1 MSHPSAWQ
9 THRQY
14 AATAARWTA
23 DRWSKEA
30 VRRRTLRAD
39 RKPLVRDARRALAN
53 ARAMDPNGITPAVHT
68 AERALATT
76 KRSVPD
82 PLWLF
87 ASKGVIVAAVGAYI
101 GLPLVPGRVWA
112 WSALAVTVAAV
123 GAIVWAVTHRPPAPD
138 IEPTAE
144 EKALMKRLQPEHW
157 REHAEQRGLS
167 GTLTARPTLTESG
180 IVCAIRLD
188 GTWTATKLRGADDHV
203 RALLGAR
210 TDLRIET
217 KAGKKGGWAEL
228 TIRTRSA
235 ADGIDL
241 TGWEPGAPWGIDAV
255 TGETVMVPLGRRMLI
270 AGTSGSGK
278 SWSTR
283 AILAEGSEYP
293 DHRLV
298 VLDMK
303 RVEALNWE
311 HRARTAVAPDDILT
325 VTDEL
330 VAEMHERLALIP
342 RGHDVV
348 AISPQRPRITVFVDE
363 GGELIAASSANKAHG
378 RIIENL
384 RTLARMARAAEI
396 ILVWATQK
404 PTMSGAGAGIDSQV
418 AGQITYRASLA
429 LSTSGEA
436 QVVFGSDAIE
446 KGWHAHELPMPG
458 VALLRSSPK
467 ARPHHIR
474 TRAFSPADVIA
485 LPNRPIWSRTATAA
499 SSAAPAAP
507 LTLVK
512 PPALAPAV
520 PVATAPAAG
529 SVDDRVLAAL
539 RSGAVRQADIATA
552 TGLPKGTVSKAVKRL
567 TLAGHINRNPDGAL
581 TTNRA
586 A

>member
-23 DRWSKEA
+23 DRWAKEA

-53 ARAMDPNGITPAVHT
+53 ARAMDPNGITTAVHT

-210 TDLRIET
+210 TDLRVET

-348 AISPQRPRITVFVDE
+348 ALSPQRPRITVFVDE

-485 LPNRPIWSRTATAA
+485 LPNRPIWSRTTAA
-499 SSAAPAAP
+499 TSPAPAAP

-512 PPALAPAV
+512 PPAPAPAV

-529 SVDDRVLAAL
+529 SVDDRVLTAL

-567 TLAGHINRNPDGAL
+567 TLAGHISRSPDGAL
-581 TTNRA
+581 TSNRA

>member
-1 MSHPSAWQ
+1 MSRPSAWQ

-23 DRWSKEA
+23 DRWSKESD
-30 VRRRTLRAD
+30 RRRTLRAT

-53 ARAMDPNGITPAVHT
+53 ARAMDPNGITTAVHT

-123 GAIVWAVTHRPPAPD
+123 GTIVWAITHRPPAPD

-188 GTWTATKLRGADDHV
+188 GTWTATKLRGAEDHV
-203 RALLGAR
+203 RSLLGAR
-210 TDLRIET
+210 TDLRMQI
-217 KAGKKGGWAEL
+217 KAGKKGGWADL

-235 ADGIDL
+235 GDGIDL
-241 TGWEPGAPWGIDAV
+241 SGWEPGAPWGIDTV
-255 TGETVMVPLGRRMLI
+255 TGEPVMVPLGRRMLV
-270 AGTSGSGK
+270 AGASGSGK

-283 AILAEGSEYP
+283 AMLGEASEYA

-298 VLDMK
+298 LFDMK
-303 RVEALNWE
+303 RVEGLNWN
-311 HRARTAVAPDDILT
+311 HRARVGVTPDEILT
-325 VTDEL
+325 ISDEL
-330 VAEMHERLALIP
+330 VAEMDDRLKLVP
-342 RGHDVV
+342 RGRDTI
-348 AISPQRPRITVFVDE
+348 AISTTHPRITVFVDE
-363 GGELIAASSANKAHG
+363 GGELISAAKDKAYL
-378 RIIENL
+378 RIMENL
-384 RTLARMARAAEI
+384 RTLARMGRAAEI
-396 ILVWATQK
+396 IIIWATQK
-404 PTMSGAGAGIDSQV
+404 PTMSGEGHGIDSQV
-418 AGQITYRASLA
+418 AAQITVRASLY
-429 LSTSGEA
+429 LSTSGESMN
-436 QVVFGSDAIE
+436 VFGSDAIE
-446 KGWHAHELPMPG
+446 KGWHAHELPEVG
-458 VALLRSSPK
+458 HALLRIGAK
-467 ARPHHIR
+467 GKQHAIR
-474 TRAFSPADVIA
+474 TRAFSPTDVIA
-485 LPNRPIWSRTATAA
+485 LPARPIWTRATTASTAT
-499 SSAAPAAP
+499 PATT

-512 PPALAPAV
+512 PPPPAAVPAPGPVAAPA
-520 PVATAPAAG
+520 TG
-529 SVDDRVLAAL
+529 SVDDRVLTAL
-539 RSGAVRQADIATA
+539 RSGAARQADIVTA

-567 TLAGHINRNPDGAL
+567 TLAGHINRTPDGAL
-581 TTNRA
+581 STDRA

>member
-23 DRWSKEA
+23 DRWAKES

-53 ARAMDPNGITPAVHT
+53 ARAMDPNGITTAVHT

-157 REHAEQRGLS
+157 REHAEHRGLS

-485 LPNRPIWSRTATAA
+485 LPNRPIWSRATAA
-499 SSAAPAAP
+499 TSPTPAAP

-512 PPALAPAV
+512 PPAPAPTV

-567 TLAGHINRNPDGAL
+567 TLSGHITRNPDGAL

>member
-1 MSHPSAWQ
+1 MSHASAWQ

-14 AATAARWTA
+14 TATAARWTA
-23 DRWSKEA
+23 SRWRAEA
-30 VRRRTLRAD
+30 ERRQTLRAQ
-39 RKPLVRDARRALAN
+39 RKPLVGDARHALAE
-53 ARAMDPNGITPAVHT
+53 AKAMDPQRVTPAVHR
-68 AERALATT
+68 AERGLATA
-76 KRSVPD
+76 RRAVPD

-87 ASKGVIVAAVGAYI
+87 ASKSAAAAAIAGYV
-101 GLPLVPGRVWA
+101 GLPLVPGRVWM
-112 WSALAVTVAAV
+112 WSAVAVTVAVV
-123 GAIVWAVTHRPPAPD
+123 GAIVWAATHRPAAPD

-144 EKALMKRLQPEHW
+144 ERALLARLQPEHW

-167 GTLTARPTLTESG
+167 GTLTARPTLTDSG
-180 IVCAIRLD
+180 IVCAVRLD
-188 GTWTATKLRGADDHV
+188 GTWTATKLRGANDHV

-241 TGWEPGAPWGIDAV
+241 TGWYPGAPWGIDSV
-255 TGETVMVPLGRRMLI
+255 TGEQVMVPLGRRMLI
-270 AGTSGSGK
+270 AGTSGAGK

-283 AILAEGSEYP
+283 AILAEGSEYA
-293 DHRLV
+293 DHRLA
-298 VLDMK
+298 LIDMK
-303 RVEALNWE
+303 RIEGLNWN
-311 HRARTAVAPDDILT
+311 HRARVAVTPDEILDL
-325 VTDEL
+325 TDEL
-330 VAEMHERLALIP
+330 VAEMHDRLKLIP
-342 RGHDVV
+342 RGQDVI
-348 AISPQRPRITVFVDE
+348 AISPDRPRITVFVDE
-363 GGELIAASSANKAHG
+363 GGELIAAAESDRRLYG
-378 RIIENL
+378 RIIENV

-429 LSTSGEA
+429 LSTAGEA
-436 QVVFGSDAIE
+436 QVVFGNDAIE

-467 ARPHHIR
+467 ARPHQIR

-485 LPNRPIWSRTATAA
+485 LPDRPIWSRTAAA
-499 SSAAPAAP
+499 SSAGSGPT

-512 PPALAPAV
+512 QPAS
-520 PVATAPAAG
+520 AAADPDG
-529 SVDDRVLAAL
+529 PDARVLAAVA
-539 RSGAVRQADIATA
+539 SAGQPIRQKDVADQ

-567 TLAGHINRNPDGAL
+567 TDAGQLLRLPDGGL
-581 TTNRA
+581 TPPA
-586 A
+586 AATA

>member
-23 DRWSKEA
+23 DRWAKES

-53 ARAMDPNGITPAVHT
+53 ARAMDPNGITTAVHT

-112 WSALAVTVAAV
+112 WSALAVTVATV
-123 GAIVWAVTHRPPAPD
+123 GAIVWAITHRPPAPD

-255 TGETVMVPLGRRMLI
+255 TGETVMVPIGRRMLI

-512 PPALAPAV
+512 PPAPAPAV

-567 TLAGHINRNPDGAL
+567 TLAGHITRNPDGAL

>member
-23 DRWSKEA
+23 DRWSKES
-30 VRRRTLRAD
+30 VRRRTLRAE

-87 ASKGVIVAAVGAYI
+87 ASKGVIVAAVGAYL

-217 KAGKKGGWAEL
+217 KAGKRGGWAEL

-235 ADGIDL
+235 ADGMDL

-485 LPNRPIWSRTATAA
+485 LPDRPIWSRATAA
-499 SSAAPAAP
+499 TSPVPAVP

-512 PPALAPAV
+512 PSAPAPAV

-539 RSGAVRQADIATA
+539 WSGAVRQADIATA

-567 TLAGHINRNPDGAL
+567 TLAGHISRHPDGAL